1 MSNLNQRGVKMKTHY
16 QAVVIGGG
24 VVGCSVLYHLT
35 KFGWK
40 DVALLERKI
49 LTAGSTWHAAAG
61 FHAINSDPNVVRL
74 QAYTIALYKEIQE
87 AGDQDVGLHVPGG
100 ITIAATPERWEFLR
114 TEWSRHRFMGINSD
128 LITPSEIKA
137 LCPLIDTT
145 DVVGG
150 LWMPEEGHLD
160 PYGATHAYARA
171 AKKQGAE
178 IHQQTKVER
187 LEQRQ
192 DGSWNVYTDKGAIH
206 AEHVVNAAGLWAR
219 EVGMMAG
226 VKLPLIPMEHHY
238 LITDEI
244 PELKAF
250 GKEIPVVVDLD
261 GEIYMRQEH
270 SGVLFGV
277 YEKNS
282 TPWSLAGT
290 PWDYGE
296 TDLLHPNLEKLENE
310 LIKGFER
317 FPSVGNAGIKRIV
330 NGPFTFTPDGNPL
343 VGPVRGKRN
352 YWAACGCMAGFSQ
365 GGGIGLA
372 LAQWMI
378 HGEPQDNVYGF
389 DVARFPNLT
398 QNFVTAKAKEFYE
411 HRFYLARPN
420 EQWPAGRPM
429 KTTPLFELQSQKN
442 AVFGVSYGLETP
454 LWFAPSGE
462 AAYET
467 PTFKRSNAFEVVGAE
482 CANVRKNVGVF
493 DASGYAKY
501 EVTGPGA
508 LVWLD
513 RMFASRLPAVG
524 RARLAPML
532 GESGRLM
539 GDLTILHPTQDTFL
553 ITGSGYLQ
561 EWHMRWFEAHLPLD
575 GSVRVENRSDALSML
590 AVAGPNA
597 SLLVER
603 LVGTAAVEASKP
615 FLSVTPAEAGIVPVL
630 MARISLTGEYGY
642 EIYCESAYVRALYQ
656 KLFEVGSDLGVR
668 EYGVW
673 ALLSMRLEKGFGI
686 WSREFGP
693 EYTPFMNDLG
703 HFVDFEKPAFI
714 GREGALRAKE
724 ETPTHKLVMLE
735 VAATD
740 ADASGFEPIWLGERV
755 VGFTTSGGYGHTVKK
770 SIAMGYIETSD
781 INPGADYEVHV
792 LGEKRRA
799 SLLTEIPYDPN
810 GARMRASK

>member
-1 MSNLNQRGVKMKTHY
+1 MKSHY

-40 DVALLERKI
+40 DVALLERKV

-61 FHAINSDPNVVRL
+61 FHSINSDPNVVRL

-100 ITIAATPERWEFLR
+100 VAFAATPERWEFLR
-114 TEWSRHRFMGINSD
+114 TEWSRHRFMGIESE
-128 LITPSEIKA
+128 LITPSEIKS
-137 LCPLIDTT
+137 LCPLVEVDQ
-145 DVVGG
+145 VLGG
-150 LWMPEEGHLD
+150 LWTPDEGHLD

-171 AKKQGAE
+171 AKKKGAE
-178 IHQQTKVER
+178 IFQQTKVER
-187 LEQRQ
+187 LEQRS
-192 DGSWNVYTDKGAIH
+192 DGTWNVYTDKGVIH

-238 LITDEI
+238 LITETI
-244 PELKAF
+244 PELEAH
-250 GKEIPVVVDLD
+250 GKEIPVMVDLD

-270 SGVLFGV
+270 NGVLFGV

-290 PWDYGE
+290 PWEYGE
-296 TDLLHPNLEKLENE
+296 TDLLQPNLEKLENE
-310 LIKGFER
+310 LMKGFER

-365 GGGIGLA
+365 GGGMGLA

-378 HGEPQDNVYGF
+378 NGEPSDNVFGF
-389 DVARFPNLT
+389 DVARFPKLT
-398 QNFVTAKAKEFYE
+398 QNFVTAKAQEFYE
-411 HRFYLARPN
+411 HRFYLSRPN

-429 KTTPLFELQSQKN
+429 RTTPLYEYQKEKN

-454 LWFAPSGE
+454 MWFARPGDE
-462 AAYET
+462 PLET
-467 PTFKRSNAFEVVGAE
+467 PTFKRSNAFDVVAEE
-482 CANVRKNVGVF
+482 CANVRANVGLF

-508 LVWLD
+508 YDWLD
-513 RMFASRLPAVG
+513 RIFASKIPAVG

-532 GESGRLM
+532 GASGRLM
-539 GDLTILHPTQDTFL
+539 GDLTILRPSEDTFY

-561 EWHMRWFEAHLPLD
+561 EWHMRWFESHLPKD
-575 GSVRVENRSDALSML
+575 GTVRIENRSDSISML
-590 AVAGPNA
+590 AVAGPKA
-597 SLLVER
+597 AELVER
-603 LVGTAAVEASKP
+603 LVGKTAIDAAKP
-615 FLSVTPAEAGIVPVL
+615 LLSVTNVEAGVVPVM
-630 MARISLTGEYGY
+630 MARMSLTGEYGF
-642 EIYCESAYVRALYQ
+642 ELYCESTYVRALYQ
-656 KLFEVGSDLGVR
+656 QLFENGKDLGLR

-686 WSREFGP
+686 WSREFAP
-693 EYTPFMNDLG
+693 EYTPFQNDLG
-703 HFVDFEKPAFI
+703 HFVDLAKPDFI
-714 GREGALRAKE
+714 GRDEALKAKDAA
-724 ETPTHKLVMLE
+724 PTHKLVMLE
-735 VAATD
+735 VSATD
-740 ADASGFEPIWLGERV
+740 ADASGFEPIWIGEKV

-770 SIAMGYIETSD
+770 SLALGYIETDS
-781 INPGADYEVHV
+781 IGADMEYEVHV
-792 LGEKRRA
+792 LGERRPA
-799 SLLTEIPYDPN
+799 KLLSQVPYDPT
-810 GARMRASK
+810 GARMRAPK

>member
-1 MSNLNQRGVKMKTHY
+1 MKSHY

-40 DVALLERKI
+40 DVALIERKV

-61 FHAINSDPNVVRL
+61 FHSINSDPNVVRL

-87 AGDQDVGLHVPGG
+87 VGDQDVGLHVPGG
-100 ITIAATPERWEFLR
+100 VAFAATRERWEFLR
-114 TEWSRHRFMGINSD
+114 TEWSRHRFMGIESE
-128 LITPSEIKA
+128 LITPAEIKA
-137 LCPLIDTT
+137 LCPLVETGE
-145 DVVGG
+145 VLGG
-150 LWMPEEGHLD
+150 LWTPDEGHLD
-160 PYGATHAYARA
+160 PYGATQAYARA

-178 IHQQTKVER
+178 IHQHTKVER
-187 LEQRQ
+187 LEQRP
-192 DGSWNVYTDKGAIH
+192 DGTWNVYTGKGIIH

-238 LITDEI
+238 LITESI
-244 PELKAF
+244 PELESF
-250 GKEIPVVVDLD
+250 GKEIPVMVDLD

-296 TDLLHPNLEKLENE
+296 TDLLQPNLEKLENE
-310 LIKGFER
+310 LMKGFER

-343 VGPVRGKRN
+343 VGPVRGKKN

-365 GGGIGLA
+365 GGGMGFA

-378 HGEPQDNVYGF
+378 NGEPSDNVFGF
-389 DVARFPNLT
+389 DVARFPKLT
-398 QNFVTAKAKEFYE
+398 QNFVTAKAQEFYE

-429 KTTPLFELQSQKN
+429 RTTPLYEYQQEKN

-454 LWFAPSGE
+454 MWFARPDE
-462 AAYET
+462 DAFET
-467 PTFKRSNAFEVVGAE
+467 PTFKRSNAFDVVAEE
-482 CANVRKNVGVF
+482 CANVRQNVGLF

-508 LVWLD
+508 YAWLD
-513 RMFASRLPAVG
+513 RMFASKIPAVG

-539 GDLTILHPTQDTFL
+539 GDLTILRPKEETFL

-561 EWHMRWFEAHLPLD
+561 EWHMRWFESHLPSD
-575 GSVRVENRSDALSML
+575 GSVRIENRSDSLSML
-590 AVAGPNA
+590 AVAGPKA
-597 SLLVER
+597 AQLVER
-603 LVGTAAVEASKP
+603 LVGKTAIDAAKP
-615 FLSVTPAEAGIVPVL
+615 LLSVTNAEAGTVPVM
-630 MARISLTGEYGY
+630 MARMSLTGEYGF
-642 EIYCESAYVRALYQ
+642 ELYCESAYVRTLYKQ
-656 KLFEVGSDLGVR
+656 LFENGSELGLR

-686 WSREFGP
+686 WSREFAP
-693 EYTPFMNDLG
+693 EYTPFQNDLG
-703 HFVDFEKPAFI
+703 HFVDLAKPDFI
-714 GREGALRAKE
+714 GRDGAIQAQG

-735 VAATD
+735 VEATD
-740 ADASGFEPIWLGERV
+740 ADASGFEPIWIGEQV
-755 VGFTTSGGYGHTVKK
+755 VGFTTSGGYGHAVKK
-770 SIAMGYIETSD
+770 SLALGYIQTALINADTS
-781 INPGADYEVHV
+781 YEVHV
-792 LGEKRRA
+792 LGERRPA
-799 SLLTEIPYDPN
+799 KLLQQVPYDPT
-810 GARMRASK
+810 GARMRAPK

>member
-1 MSNLNQRGVKMKTHY
+1 MKSHY

-40 DVALLERKI
+40 DVALLERKV

-61 FHAINSDPNVVRL
+61 FHSINSDPNVVRL

-100 ITIAATPERWEFLR
+100 VAFAATPERWEFLR
-114 TEWSRHRFMGINSD
+114 TEWSRHRFMGIESE
-128 LITPSEIKA
+128 LITPADIKA
-137 LCPLIDTT
+137 LCPL
-145 DVVGG
+145 VEVGEVLGG
-150 LWMPEEGHLD
+150 LWTPDEGHLD
-160 PYGATHAYARA
+160 PYGATQAYARA
-171 AKKQGAE
+171 ARKQGAD
-178 IHQQTKVER
+178 IFQQTKVER
-187 LEQRQ
+187 LEQRP
-192 DGSWNVYTDKGAIH
+192 DGTWNVYTDKGVIH

-238 LITDEI
+238 LITETI
-244 PELKAF
+244 PELEAH
-250 GKEIPVVVDLD
+250 GKEIPVMVDLD

-270 SGVLFGV
+270 NGVLFGV

-290 PWDYGE
+290 PWEYGE
-296 TDLLHPNLEKLENE
+296 TDLLQPDLEKLENE
-310 LIKGFER
+310 LMKGFER

-343 VGPVRGKRN
+343 VGPVRGKKN

-365 GGGIGLA
+365 GGGMGLA

-378 HGEPQDNVYGF
+378 HGEPSDNVFGF
-389 DVARFPNLT
+389 DVARFPKLT
-398 QNFVTAKAKEFYE
+398 QNFVTAKAQEFYE
-411 HRFYLARPN
+411 HRFYLTRPN

-429 KTTPLFELQSQKN
+429 RTTPLYEYQHEKN

-454 LWFAPSGE
+454 MWFARPGDD
-462 AAYET
+462 AVET
-467 PTFKRSNAFEVVGAE
+467 PTFKRSNAFEVVAEE
-482 CANVRKNVGVF
+482 CANVRENVGLF

-508 LVWLD
+508 FAWLD
-513 RMFASRLPAVG
+513 RIFASKIPAVG

-539 GDLTILHPTQDTFL
+539 GDLTILRPAEATFF

-561 EWHMRWFEAHLPLD
+561 EWHMRWFESHLPAD
-575 GSVRVENRSDALSML
+575 GSVRVENRSDSLSML
-590 AVAGPNA
+590 AVAGPKA
-597 SLLVER
+597 AELVER
-603 LVGTAAVEASKP
+603 LVGRTAVDAARP
-615 FLSVTPAEAGIVPVL
+615 LLSVTNAEAGVVPVM
-630 MARISLTGEYGY
+630 MARMSLTGEYGF
-642 EIYCESAYVRALYQ
+642 ELYCESTYVRALYKQ
-656 KLFEVGSDLGVR
+656 LFENGTDLGLR

-686 WSREFGP
+686 WSREFAP
-693 EYTPFMNDLG
+693 EYTPFQNELG
-703 HFVDFEKPAFI
+703 HFVDLAKPAFI
-714 GREGALRAKE
+714 GKEAALEAKDE
-724 ETPTHKLVMLE
+724 KPTHRLVMLE
-735 VAATD
+735 VEATD
-740 ADASGFEPIWLGERV
+740 ADASGFEPIWIGDNV

-770 SIAMGYIETSD
+770 SLALGYIETD
-781 INPGADYEVHV
+781 AIHANTGYEVHV
-792 LGEKRRA
+792 LGERRSA
-799 SLLTEIPYDPN
+799 SLLSQVPYDPT
-810 GARMRASK
+810 GARMRAPK

>member
-1 MSNLNQRGVKMKTHY
+1 MKSHY

-40 DVALLERKI
+40 DVALLERKV

-100 ITIAATPERWEFLR
+100 ITIAATPERWDFLR
-114 TEWSRHRFMGINSD
+114 TEWSRHRFMGINSE
-128 LITPSEIKA
+128 LITPSEIA
-137 LCPLIDTT
+137 SLCPLIDTT

-150 LWMPEEGHLD
+150 LWMPDDGHLD

-171 AKKQGAE
+171 AKKRGAE

-187 LEQRQ
+187 LEQCP
-192 DGSWNVYTDKGAIH
+192 DGSWNVYTDKGVIH

-238 LITDEI
+238 LITEAI
-244 PELKAF
+244 PELQAF

-296 TDLLHPNLEKLENE
+296 TDLLQPNLDKLENE

-365 GGGIGLA
+365 GGGMGLA

-378 HGEPQDNVYGF
+378 HGEPHDNVYGF
-389 DVARFPNLT
+389 DVARFPKLT

-429 KTTPLFELQSQKN
+429 KTTPLFDLQKQKN

-454 LWFAPSGE
+454 LWFAPPGE
-462 AAYET
+462 PAYET
-467 PTFKRSNAFEVVGAE
+467 PTFKRSNAFDVVAAE
-482 CANVRKNVGVF
+482 CANVRSNVGLF

-508 LVWLD
+508 LAWLD
-513 RMFASRLPAVG
+513 RMFASTIPAVG

-532 GESGRLM
+532 AESGRLM
-539 GDLTILHPTQDTFL
+539 GDLTILRPEEDTFL

-561 EWHMRWFEAHLPLD
+561 EWHMRWFEDHLPSD
-575 GSVRVENRSDALSML
+575 GSVTVQNRSDALSML

-597 SLLVER
+597 PALIER
-603 LVGTAAVEASKP
+603 LVGKDAFERSKP
-615 FLSVTPAEAGIVPVL
+615 FLSVTSAEAVVVPVT

-642 EIYCESAYVRALYQ
+642 ELYCETAYVRTLYEE
-656 KLFEVGSDLGVR
+656 LFTLGADLGLR

-686 WSREFGP
+686 WSREFAP
-693 EYTPFMNDLG
+693 EYTPFMNDLA
-703 HFVDFEKPAFI
+703 HFVDFAKTEFI
-714 GREGALRAKE
+714 GREGALRAKDE
-724 ETPTHKLVMLE
+724 QPAHKLVLLE

-740 ADASGFEPIWLGERV
+740 ADASGFEPIWLGEKI

-770 SIAMGYIETSD
+770 SLAMGYIETAEID
-781 INPGADYEVHV
+781 PNAEYEIHV

-799 SLLTEIPYDPN
+799 SLLPEVPYDPT
-810 GARMRASK
+810 GARMREPK

>member
-1 MSNLNQRGVKMKTHY
+1 MKSHY

-40 DVALLERKI
+40 DVALLERKV

-61 FHAINSDPNVVRL
+61 FHSINSDPNVVRL

-87 AGDQDVGLHVPGG
+87 IGDQDVGLHVPGG
-100 ITIAATPERWEFLR
+100 VAMAATPERWEFLR
-114 TEWSRHRFMGINSD
+114 TEASRHRFMGIESE

-137 LCPLIDTT
+137 LCPLAE
-145 DVVGG
+145 VGEVLGG
-150 LWMPEEGHLD
+150 LWTPDEGHLD
-160 PYGATHAYARA
+160 PYGATQAYARA
-171 AKKQGAE
+171 ARKQGAE
-178 IHQQTKVER
+178 IHQHTKVES
-187 LEQRQ
+187 LEQRP
-192 DGSWNVYTDKGAIH
+192 DGTWNVYTDKGVIH

-238 LITDEI
+238 LITETI
-244 PELKAF
+244 PELEAF
-250 GKEIPVVVDLD
+250 GKEIPVMVDLD

-270 SGVLFGV
+270 NGVLFGV

-290 PWDYGE
+290 PWEYGE
-296 TDLLHPNLEKLENE
+296 TDLLQPNLEKLENE
-310 LIKGFER
+310 LMKGFER

-365 GGGIGLA
+365 GGGMGLA

-378 HGEPQDNVYGF
+378 NGEPSDNVFGF
-389 DVARFPNLT
+389 DVARFPKLT
-398 QNFVTAKAKEFYE
+398 QNFVTAKAQEFYE

-429 KTTPLFELQSQKN
+429 RTTPLYEYQQEKN

-454 LWFAPSGE
+454 MWFARQGDG
-462 AAYET
+462 AFET
-467 PTFKRSNAFEVVGAE
+467 PTFKRSNAFDVVAE
-482 CANVRKNVGVF
+482 ECINVRENVGLF

-501 EVTGPGA
+501 EVSGPGA
-508 LVWLD
+508 YAWLD
-513 RMFASRLPAVG
+513 RMFASKIPAVG

-539 GDLTILHPTQDTFL
+539 GDLTILRPAEETFL

-561 EWHMRWFEAHLPLD
+561 EWHMRWFESYLPSD
-575 GSVRVENRSDALSML
+575 GSVRIENRSDSLSML
-590 AVAGPNA
+590 AVAGPKA
-597 SLLVER
+597 ARLVER
-603 LVGTAAVEASKP
+603 LVGKAAVDAAKP
-615 FLSVTPAEAGIVPVL
+615 LLSVTNAEAGIVPVM
-630 MARISLTGEYGY
+630 MARMSLTGEYGF
-642 EIYCESAYVRALYQ
+642 ELYCESTYVRTLYKQ
-656 KLFEVGSDLGVR
+656 LFESGEDLGLR

-686 WSREFGP
+686 WSREFAP
-693 EYTPFMNDLG
+693 EYTPFQNDLG
-703 HFVDFEKPAFI
+703 HFVDLAKADFI
-714 GREGALRAKE
+714 GREAAIKAKD
-724 ETPTHKLVMLE
+724 ETPSHKLVMFE
-735 VAATD
+735 VEATD
-740 ADASGFEPIWLGERV
+740 ADASGFEPIWIGEKV

-770 SIAMGYIETSD
+770 SLALGYIETSS
-781 INPGADYEVHV
+781 INADTNYEVHV
-792 LGEKRRA
+792 LGERRA
-799 SLLTEIPYDPN
+799 AKLVSQVPYDPT
-810 GARMRASK
+810 GARMRAPK

>member
-1 MSNLNQRGVKMKTHY
+1 MKSHY

-40 DVALLERKI
+40 DVALLERKV

-87 AGDQDVGLHVPGG
+87 VGDQDVGLHVPGG
-100 ITIAATPERWEFLR
+100 IAMAATPERWEFLR
-114 TEWSRHRFMGINSD
+114 TEWSRHRFMGIESE
-128 LITPSEIKA
+128 LITPAEIKA
-137 LCPLIDTT
+137 LCPLVDTR
-145 DVVGG
+145 DVLGG
-150 LWMPEEGHLD
+150 LWTPDEGHLD
-160 PYGATHAYARA
+160 PYGATQAYARA
-171 AKKQGAE
+171 ARKGGAE
-178 IHQQTKVER
+178 IHQHTKVES
-187 LEQRQ
+187 LEQRP
-192 DGSWNVYTDKGAIH
+192 DGTWNVYTDKGMIH

-238 LITDEI
+238 LITESI
-244 PELKAF
+244 PELEAF
-250 GKEIPVVVDLD
+250 GKEIPVIVDLD

-296 TDLLHPNLEKLENE
+296 TDLLQPKLEKIENE

-378 HGEPQDNVYGF
+378 YGEPQGNVFGF
-389 DVARFPNLT
+389 DVARFPKLT
-398 QNFVTAKAKEFYE
+398 QNFVTEKAKEFYE
-411 HRFYLARPN
+411 HRFYLACPN

-429 KTTPLFELQSQKN
+429 RTTPLYRNQKDKN
-442 AVFGVSYGLETP
+442 AVFGVSYGLEMP
-454 LWFAPSGE
+454 MWFARSAEE
-462 AAYET
+462 AFET
-467 PTFKRSNAFEVVGAE
+467 PTFKRSNAFEMIAEE
-482 CANVRKNVGVF
+482 CANVRENVGMF
-493 DASGYAKY
+493 DASTYAKY

-508 LVWLD
+508 YAWLD
-513 RMFASRLPAVG
+513 RMFASKIPAVG

-539 GDLTILHPTQDTFL
+539 GDLTILRPTEETFF

-561 EWHMRWFEAHLPLD
+561 EWHMRWFESHLPSD
-575 GSVRVENRSDALSML
+575 GSVRIENRSDSLSML
-590 AVAGPNA
+590 AIAGPKA
-597 SLLVER
+597 ATLLER
-603 LVGTAAVEASKP
+603 LVGTTAIDAAKP
-615 FLSVTPAEAGIVPVL
+615 LLSVTAAEAGVVPVM
-630 MARISLTGEYGY
+630 MARMSLTGEFGY
-642 EIYCESAYVRALYQ
+642 ELYCDSSYVRTLYEQ
-656 KLFEVGSDLGVR
+656 LFEAGGDLGLR

-703 HFVDFEKPAFI
+703 HFVDFSKPEFM
-714 GREGALRAKE
+714 GREAALRNKD
-724 ETPTHKLVMLE
+724 ETPSHRLVMFE

-740 ADASGFEPIWLGERV
+740 ADASGFEPIWIGEKV

-770 SIAMGYIETSD
+770 SLAMGYIETAHIDAS
-781 INPGADYEVHV
+781 AAYEISV
-792 LGEKRRA
+792 LGERRGA
-799 SLLTEIPYDPN
+799 SLLREIPYDQK
-810 GARMRASK
+810 GARMRAAG